1 MNNFRFV
8 TTINS
13 VIKFFKRIWKIVTKT
28 IIENFIVKKLRI
40 YEVETFV
47 EQTIKKDGILMR
59 HNKGEFK

>member
-28 IIENFIVKKLRI
+28 IIENIIVKKLRI

-59 HNKGEFK
+59 HNKGELI